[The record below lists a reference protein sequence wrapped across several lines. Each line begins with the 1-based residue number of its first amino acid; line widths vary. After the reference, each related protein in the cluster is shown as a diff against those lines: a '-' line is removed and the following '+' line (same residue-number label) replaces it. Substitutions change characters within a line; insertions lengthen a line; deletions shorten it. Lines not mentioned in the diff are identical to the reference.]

1 MRREWDTYESAP
13 VGLCVQSQKEIPIH
27 VSNDCCLEAISL
39 INRTAATAV
48 FRWPSCGLF
57 NDPDWA
63 RRFALKGPLPALLTL
78 GQEAPDKHLR
88 RSLENSSFK

>member
-1 MRREWDTYESAP
+1 MNLHRW
-13 VGLCVQSQKEIPIH
+13 
-27 VSNDCCLEAISL
+27 VSVYRAKKKFLSTLATTVTSL

-48 FRWPSCGLF
+48 FRWPSSGLF